1 MLRTEGGKTLDPTK
15 GIDPPTVGELI
26 STLLSQ
32 ESEAIVRVMAFMSY
46 NPSIGRVLQKG
57 GVAEFQKMA
66 VEKVRRLE
74 RISSVRAFDRFH
86 NKWIEEFTKDI
97 KRNDLRNCSFGQ
109 AQKAINVF
117 LKLYIDWAR
126 LPDNATAS
134 KLLPLLHVPLDSILM
149 KTIAKKFPK
158 FFESKIKPLR
168 RDNYT
173 HSLSKIGEEEYGA
186 WQTFFRQSYPDRPI
200 LFDIIWAVKR
210 RPGSRVQRIA
220 ALG

>member
-1 MLRTEGGKTLDPTK
+1 MFRREGTESSDPLNGIEPCTMEKLIPYLLTK
-15 GIDPPTVGELI
+15 ET
-26 STLLSQ
+26 
-32 ESEAIVRVMAFMSY
+32 EAVVRVMAFMSY

-66 VEKVRRLE
+66 VKKVRRLGN
-74 RISSVRAFDRFH
+74 ISSVRAFDKFH
-86 NKWIEEFTKDI
+86 NKWIEEFTKKI
-97 KRNDLRNCSFGQ
+97 KQNDLRECSFGQ

-117 LKLYIDWAR
+117 LKLYIDWAK
-126 LPDNATAS
+126 LPDKTAAS

-149 KTIAKKFPK
+149 KTIAKKFPE

-173 HSLSKIGEEEYGA
+173 HSLSKIEEEEYRA
-186 WQTFFRQSYPDRPI
+186 WLTFFRQSYADRPI
-200 LFDIIWAVKR
+200 LFDIIWADKR
-210 RPGSRVQRIA
+210 RPVNRVQRIA

>member
-1 MLRTEGGKTLDPTK
+1 MFRREGTESSDPLNGIGSCTMETLIPYL
-15 GIDPPTVGELI
+15 LI
-26 STLLSQ
+26 KET
-32 ESEAIVRVMAFMSY
+32 EAVVRVMAFMSY
-46 NPSIGRVLQKG
+46 NPSIGRVLQRG
-57 GVAEFQKMA
+57 GIDIFREMA
-66 VEKVRRLE
+66 VEKVKRLGD
-74 RISSVRAFDRFH
+74 IDSPKAFDKFH
-86 NKWIEEFTKDI
+86 NQWIEEFTQGV
-97 KRNDLRNCSFGQ
+97 KRNDLRKCSFGQ

-149 KTIAKKFPK
+149 ETIAKKFPE

-173 HSLSKIGEEEYGA
+173 HSLSKIGEEEYRA